1 MRYSEIKLVESILKE
16 AEARIQHAED
26 VIFWEGS
33 KGLTRVINSLANLE
47 DGGHSDVTVK
57 WDGSPAIIFGR
68 DEEGNFVLTDK
79 SGFTAK
85 GYDGRSKSA
94 DELEKMLLNRKTSK
108 GQDVPDSYAQFAAN
122 MKDIYDEYEKATP
135 KDFRGYFK
143 GDLLYFNTPA
153 EQDGAFTFKPNIV
166 QYSVDASSDLGQRV
180 SQSKTGVV
188 IHRYI
193 TDDGKE
199 RPVTNADVEQL
210 EGTEV
215 LVVPPVTAQKPA
227 QINDSGIKELKAVAS
242 RYGAK
247 IDELLNTATLTQEKM
262 KDFPNILYTYT
273 NSKVDTGLD
282 NLGGDFFDWLAQS
295 KVSKTKQ
302 QKIVQY
308 VAQHKDAFNAL
319 WQAVSKVMSIK
330 DDIINQFDT
339 QDMPVKQ
346 SIPGHSET
354 GGEGYVLAHPGGDLK
369 LVPRATFTK
378 ANRSVQREG
387 VNNMKMS
394 EVVSEARYG
403 DDPKTKMIADLGRK
417 LMDMSAKMPMGKGV
431 SDDEIAKS
439 NRMSS
444 FGDALT
450 RFNTDFGPKNMKE
463 LIKMARVTPEE
474 AKEFIE
480 LAQKAKPA
488 EIKGNDVPEPEDEPE
503 DDMNGPDDDEI
514 ARQADMR
521 ARRK

>member
-1 MRYSEIKLVESILKE
+1 MRYRDFKIVESIIKE

-47 DGGHSDVTVK
+47 KGGHSDVTVK
-57 WDGSPAIIFGR
+57 WDGSPALIFGR

-85 GYDGRSKSA
+85 GYDGKSKSA
-94 DELEKMLLNRKTSK
+94 DDLEQMLLNRKTSK
-108 GQDVPDSYAQFAAN
+108 GQEVPDSYAQFAGN
-122 MKDIYDEYEKATP
+122 MKSIYDHYEKATP

-143 GDLLYFNTPA
+143 GDLLYFTTPP
-153 EQDGAFTFKPNIV
+153 EKDNKFVFKPNIV
-166 QYSVDASSDLGQRV
+166 VYSVDANSDLGKRIG
-180 SQSKTGVV
+180 QSTTGIV

-193 TDDGKE
+193 DEQGKE
-199 RPVTNADVEQL
+199 RPVTNADVEMLQD
-210 EGTEV
+210 GNV

-227 QINDSGIKELKAVAS
+227 QVNDDGIKELKAVAS

-247 IDELLNTATLTQEKM
+247 IDELLNVATLTQEKM
-262 KDFPNILYTYT
+262 KDFPNVLYTYT
-273 NSKVDTGLD
+273 NSKVDTGLN

-295 KVSKTKQ
+295 KVSKAKQ

-319 WQAVSKVMSIK
+319 WNAVAKVMKIK
-330 DDIINQFDT
+330 DEIINQFDT

-387 VNNMKMS
+387 VDDMKMN
-394 EVVSEARYG
+394 EVTEGFGSTETER
-403 DDPKTKMIADLGRK
+403 KIAAIGRV
-417 LMDMSAKMPMGKGV
+417 LMDKAVTQKNDELSNVMSRVG
-431 SDDEIAKS
+431 DE
-439 NRMSS
+439 
-444 FGDALT
+444 LT
-450 RFNTDFGPKNMKE
+450 RFGTSFGARNVQDMLKKTGVSKE
-463 LIKMARVTPEE
+463 MLQKLMAYGE
-474 AKEFIE
+474 AEWK
-480 LAQKAKPA
+480 KSGDVAKGA
-488 EIKGNDVPEPEDEPE
+488 DNVKDEPDTD
-503 DDMNGPDDDEI
+503 DDMGGPSDDEI
-514 ARQADMR
+514 ARQADMM
-521 ARRK
+521 AKGK